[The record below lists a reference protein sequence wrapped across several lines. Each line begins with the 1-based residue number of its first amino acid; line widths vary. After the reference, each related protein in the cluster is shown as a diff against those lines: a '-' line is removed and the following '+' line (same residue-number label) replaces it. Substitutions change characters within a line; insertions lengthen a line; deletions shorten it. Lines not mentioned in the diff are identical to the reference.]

1 MDTDN
6 VFPWIKNSRI
16 ALAIAVLAG
25 LLLISGCS
33 TPTGT
38 IDSETPG
45 IFNHYIIY
53 PLSAAIQYLAGLA
66 AGSYGIAIIM
76 ITLLIRLALM
86 PLMMRQS
93 RSQYRMKGKMA
104 ALQPELEQL
113 KEKYKNKTDG
123 ASKMK
128 LQQETMQLYQ
138 KHQVNPLAI
147 GCLPMLL
154 QIPILT
160 GLYSAIRL
168 TPEMADHSF
177 LWFQLG
183 SPDLLLPVLAAGV
196 YLLQFKVSQKQ
207 QQSNTAN
214 AAQQKQMA
222 IIGYL
227 MPVMMGVFALTAPAA
242 ISLYWV
248 VGGLFMIGQS
258 FLANK
263 LYGHQIADSTEAAS
277 ALSALPAANAK
288 SKGRNT

>member
-1 MDTDN
+1 MQTSN
-6 VFPWIKNSRI
+6 VFPWFKNRRI
-16 ALAIAVLAG
+16 ALAVIMLAG

-53 PLSAAIQYLAGLA
+53 PLSATIQYLAELA
-66 AGSYGIAIIM
+66 GGSYGVAIIL
-76 ITLLIRLALM
+76 ITLLIRLVLL
-86 PLMMRQS
+86 PLMLRQY
-93 RSQYRMKGKMA
+93 RSQHRMRSKMA
-104 ALQPELEQL
+104 VLQPELKQL
-113 KEKYKNKTDG
+113 QEKYKNKTDD
-123 ASKMK
+123 ASKAK
-128 LQQETMQLYQ
+128 LQQETFALYQ

-183 SPDLLLPVLAAGV
+183 SPDIMLPVLAAGV
-196 YLLQFKVSQKQ
+196 YFLQFKVTQKQ
-207 QQSNTAN
+207 QPQTA
-214 AAQQKQMA
+214 ASEAQQKQMA
-222 IIGYL
+222 FIGYL
-227 MPVMMGVFALTAPAA
+227 MPIMMGIFALTAPAA

-248 VGGLFMIGQS
+248 VGGLFMIAQS
-258 FLANK
+258 YLANK
-263 LYGHQIADSTEAAS
+263 IYSKQAAVNTEAAT
-277 ALSALPAANAK
+277 AAAAGTK
-288 SKGRNT
+288 ARSR